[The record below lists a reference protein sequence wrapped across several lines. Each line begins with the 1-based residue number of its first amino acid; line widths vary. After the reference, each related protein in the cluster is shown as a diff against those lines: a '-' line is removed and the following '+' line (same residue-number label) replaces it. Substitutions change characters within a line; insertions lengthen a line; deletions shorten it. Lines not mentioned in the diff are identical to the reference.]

1 MTTTEIQRFKFKGVD
16 SRNYLSNI
24 KVGVYVVS
32 LEEYKSIGPRWVA
45 LYVNDNTTTYF
56 DCFGNENVPEEMK
69 TLIKNE
75 NIASFYRMQAY
86 NSIICWYFCIWFIDF
101 MFKDKSLTDFM
112 NLFSPLNLKKKKND
126 KEILNFWK
134 WIYPWVDQLFSIT
147 EPSINQAQ

>member
-32 LEEYKSIGPRWVA
+32 LEEYKSIGPQWVA

-101 MFKDKSLTDFM
+101 MFKGKSLTDFM
-112 NLFSPLNLKKKKND
+112 NLFSPLNLKKKKMIKRFLIFEN
-126 KEILNFWK
+126 EYTHEWTNFF
-134 WIYPWVDQLFSIT
+134 QLQN
-147 EPSINQAQ
+147 PL